1 MGCDHEISDKEKAAN
16 SLLDCVREL
25 EANNATNIQC
35 MQELCRLA
43 ELCGK
48 GELGTYME
56 KGIRDTER
64 AILWMKAAISFLENQ

>member
-1 MGCDHEISDKEKAAN
+1 MGCEHEISDKEAAVN

-25 EANNATNIQC
+25 EANNATHIQC

-43 ELCGK
+43 EICGTD
-48 GELGTYME
+48 ELGTYME

-64 AILWMKAAISFLENQ
+64 AILWIKAAISFLENQ